1 MRAAWLGPVRRVG
14 VRRALDAA
22 LILLVVAT
30 FIPLFDPDVLLDSL
44 WVVLAVGAFVF
55 TFRMTLLRIG
65 IVMAT
70 KLIYISVSAL
80 SHGLA
85 LELDLFELTEW
96 PLVVIISVI
105 VALMADR
112 VAGMARRYAT
122 MYRDASER
130 LMRANEDARARLAR
144 DIHDGV
150 GQTLTASLLTIE
162 SASVSLDRAS
172 AGRRPSREMVAARAS
187 LAQARSLVS
196 AALEEAH
203 DVAAQL
209 RPLRINEIG
218 LGAAIKALA
227 ESAGARID
235 TRFAA
240 SKLPPGLLEP
250 DRQIDIFRIV
260 QEALGNA
267 TAHSG
272 AQRIWIKATVNP
284 DVLRIEVGDDG
295 RGFDR
300 PADPTGLGLMSM
312 EERASSLGGRLDV
325 QSIKGVGTTVILT
338 VPRARP
344 AADAAIPATS
354 LPLSAQG
361 GEATV

>member
-1 MRAAWLGPVRRVG
+1 LTPERRTG

-22 LILLVVAT
+22 LILLVLGT
-30 FIPLFDPDVLLDSL
+30 FIRWGEADVLLDAA

-55 TFRMTLLRIG
+55 EFPLTILRIVL
-65 IVMAT
+65 VMVV
-70 KLIYISVSAL
+70 KLAYIAVMAL
-80 SHGLA
+80 SHGQV

-96 PLVVIISVI
+96 PLVVVISVI

-112 VAGMARRYAT
+112 VSGMARRYAT

-162 SASVSLDRAS
+162 SASASLDRAGS
-172 AGRRPSREMVAARAS
+172 GRRSNPAMAEARAS
-187 LAQARSLVS
+187 LAQARSLVA

-227 ESAGARID
+227 GSAGTRID
-235 TRFAA
+235 LRFAA
-240 SKLPPGLLEP
+240 TKLPPGLLEP
-250 DRQIDIFRIV
+250 DRQVDIFRIV

-267 TAHSG
+267 TAHSQ
-272 AQRIWIKATVNP
+272 AQHIWIRAKVDPEN
-284 DVLRIEVGDDG
+284 VRVEVGDDG
-295 RGFDR
+295 VGFER
-300 PADPTGLGLMSM
+300 PAEPTGLGLMSM
-312 EERASSLGGRLDV
+312 EERASNLGGRLEV
-325 QSIKGVGTTVILT
+325 QSIKGVGTTVILI
-338 VPRARP
+338 VPRAKPGLDAPRLAKVP
-344 AADAAIPATS
+344 LAAH
-354 LPLSAQG
+354 G

>member
-1 MRAAWLGPVRRVG
+1 LTPVRRVG
-14 VRRALDAA
+14 VRRGLDAV
-22 LILLVVAT
+22 LILLMGGT
-30 FIPLFDPDVLLDSL
+30 FIWWGQADVLLDAV

-55 TFRMTLLRIG
+55 EFPMTILRILL
-65 IVMAT
+65 VMGL
-70 KLIYISVSAL
+70 KVLYIGVSAL
-80 SHGLA
+80 SHGQP

-96 PLVVIISVI
+96 PLVVVISVI

-112 VAGMARRYAT
+112 VSGMARRYAT

-162 SASVSLDRAS
+162 SASASLERAGG
-172 AGRRPSREMVAARAS
+172 GRRPSREMVEARAS
-187 LAQARSLVS
+187 LAHARSLVS

-209 RPLRINEIG
+209 RPVRINEIG
-218 LGAAIKALA
+218 LGAAIKTLA
-227 ESAGARID
+227 ASAGTRID
-235 TRFAA
+235 LRFAV

-267 TAHSG
+267 TAHSR
-272 AQRIWIKATVNP
+272 AQHIWIRARVNP
-284 DVLRIEVGDDG
+284 DVVRVEVGDDG
-295 RGFDR
+295 IGFDR
-300 PADPTGLGLMSM
+300 PAEPTGLGLMSM
-312 EERASSLGGRLDV
+312 EERASNLGGRLEI
-325 QSIKGVGTTVILT
+325 QSIRGIGTTVTLI
-338 VPRARP
+338 VPRTKP
-344 AADAAIPATS
+344 AANEALLATM
-354 LPLSAQG
+354 PLSTQG